1 MNPDFSYNTNLYII
15 LLLVLFD
22 CFHIIITNYYFI
34 ILIAHHSNRSF
45 CTYSARSRCSGVFG
59 RIISYTAYKWL
70 KKEKKKR
77 CHFPFL
83 APFPSSFSLQ
93 VCPPRW
99 RSRVTQSRKSFSVPT
114 DFFSNSFSLFFFLL
128 LHGAHEP
135 SITKPPSQ
143 LYARRIRICASERV
157 RVSAWMSVCVRVC
170 ISIQNSFGLFF
181 FFPFPLAFS
190 RSLISCTPD
199 VRSTVWPASYA
210 RCSFRGIFIPE
221 TCNALETIQN
231 GDSSH
236 LRPPIAWKKPPARK
250 MFRF

>member
-114 DFFSNSFSLFFFLL
+114 DFFLILFLYFFFFYST
-128 LHGAHEP
+128 AHT
-135 SITKPPSQ
+135 SRQSQ
-143 LYARRIRICASERV
+143 NHLVNCMRVVYVYV
-157 RVSAWMSVCVRVC
+157 RVSAFVWVREWVCAYVCV
-170 ISIQNSFGLFF
+170 
-181 FFPFPLAFS
+181 
-190 RSLISCTPD
+190 
-199 VRSTVWPASYA
+199 
-210 RCSFRGIFIPE
+210 
-221 TCNALETIQN
+221 
-231 GDSSH
+231 
-236 LRPPIAWKKPPARK
+236 
-250 MFRF
+250 